1 MEKDELK
8 LLNRIFQDAQIGM
21 QSIDKVLK
29 KLEDESMKKLFKKQF
44 ESYNNFSQKCEEI
57 AINENVEL
65 TDNNML
71 KKLKQT
77 AMIYISLWTNKTPRH
92 IVEMMITGTVM
103 GIIDAIKAEKDLA
116 SNHEGV
122 NLLVVEFKKMQED
135 FYEKLKKMLSKV

>member
-1 MEKDELK
+1 MEKNGLK
-8 LLNRIFQDAQIGM
+8 LLNRIYQDAQIGM

-29 KLEDESMKKLFKKQF
+29 KLEDENMKKLFKKQF

-65 TDNNML
+65 KDNSMF

-77 AMIYISLWTNKTPRH
+77 AMIYISLWTNKMPRH

-103 GIIDAIKAEKDLA
+103 GVIDAIKAEKDLA

-122 NLLVVEFKKMQED
+122 NALVVEFKKMQED
-135 FYEKLKKMLSKV
+135 FYEKLKKLLSKV

>member
-1 MEKDELK
+1 
-8 LLNRIFQDAQIGM
+8 
-21 QSIDKVLK
+21 
-29 KLEDESMKKLFKKQF
+29 
-44 ESYNNFSQKCEEI
+44 
-57 AINENVEL
+57 
-65 TDNNML
+65 
-71 KKLKQT
+71 
-77 AMIYISLWTNKTPRH
+77 MIYISLWTNKTPRH